1 MNFIIIIK
9 YQCLFCFIIMIHNL
23 HQCKGY
29 QQRLSLSLLSK
40 LSKLSSY
47 HHNNNNFNNII
58 NTKLHS
64 STLVNSNSYKDSI
77 ENKINVLG
85 SSELSFNGDVLI
97 IPFYKPSSDVLKS
110 YNITITEELKKSIPN
125 VHDDLKV
132 IIAEILDEAIFKAD
146 VASKQLIRLYGS
158 SSSSSSSSSSGKPN
172 NIGIKHI
179 ALVGLGPNPKKDK
192 IGELEI
198 KSAIRLGKSITSIAQ
213 EIKAESVGVILPT
226 GAGNAGITPLLLSI
240 QDSLYVDNR
249 FKKVPEDG
257 FPPLKWKSLS
267 FIGESEIDTY

>member
-1 MNFIIIIK
+1 MNCINIK
-9 YQCLFCFIIMIHNL
+9 YQCLFCFIIMLQNL
-23 HQCKGY
+23 HLCKGF
-29 QQRLSLSLLSK
+29 QQRLSLHSSLSLLSK
-40 LSKLSSY
+40 LSS
-47 HHNNNNFNNII
+47 HNNNINNNII
-58 NTKLHS
+58 DTKLHS

-85 SSELSFNGDVLI
+85 SSELAFIGDVLI
-97 IPFYKPSSDVLKS
+97 IPFYKPSSDALKTN
-110 YNITITEELKKSIPN
+110 NITITEELKKFIPN
-125 VHDDLKV
+125 VHDDLKL
-132 IIAEILDEAIFKAD
+132 IISEILDEAIFKAD

-158 SSSSSSSSSSGKPN
+158 SSSSSSTGKAN
-172 NIGIKHI
+172 IIGIKHI

-198 KSAIRLGKSITSIAQ
+198 KSAVRLGKSIASIAQ

-240 QDSLYVDNR
+240 QDSLYLDNR

-257 FPPLKWKSLS
+257 FPLLKWKSLS
-267 FIGESEIDTY
+267 FLGETIYSYIQ

>member
-1 MNFIIIIK
+1 M
-9 YQCLFCFIIMIHNL
+9 LHNL
-23 HQCKGY
+23 HLCKGF
-29 QQRLSLSLLSK
+29 QQRLSLHSSLSLLSK
-40 LSKLSSY
+40 LSSY
-47 HHNNNNFNNII
+47 HNNINNNII
-58 NTKLHS
+58 DTKLHS

-85 SSELSFNGDVLI
+85 SSELAFSGDVLI
-97 IPFYKPSSDVLKS
+97 IPFYKPSSDVLKTN
-110 YNITITEELKKSIPN
+110 NITITEELKKFIPN
-125 VHDDLKV
+125 VHDDLKL
-132 IIAEILDEAIFKAD
+132 IISEILDEAIFKAD

-158 SSSSSSSSSSGKPN
+158 SSSSSSSSTGKAN
-172 NIGIKHI
+172 IIGIKHI

-198 KSAIRLGKSITSIAQ
+198 KSAARLGKSIASIAQ

-240 QDSLYVDNR
+240 QDSLYIDNR

-257 FPPLKWKSLS
+257 FPLLKWKSLS
-267 FIGESEIDTY
+267 FLGETIYRYIQ